1 MMLAH
6 LYVKR
11 CHHQRQENYEKMP
24 STIWH
29 FCNIA
34 PSCNTIRFHID
45 SQRNAYDAHEH
56 VCAFVSEYMDRCQQ
70 FAPSSSSASPAN
82 VCVCVFMS
90 FDLLY
95 ICFSY
100 FRTRVLFS
108 LSHFCAFYYF
118 VAYLFVCFGF
128 GFGFGF
134 RFGFVL
140 KVNVLNGIC
149 HMCLLLDSK
158 KRHKSY

>member
-1 MMLAH
+1 MLAH

-34 PSCNTIRFHID
+34 PSCHTIRFHID

-70 FAPSSSSASPAN
+70 FAPSSSTVSPAN
-82 VCVCVFMS
+82 VCVCIHVIRFALYLFLLFSHEGS
-90 FDLLY
+90 FY
-95 ICFSY
+95 
-100 FRTRVLFS
+100 S

-118 VAYLFVCFGF
+118 VAYLFVCFGS
-128 GFGFGF
+128 GFG
-134 RFGFVL
+134 FGFVL

-149 HMCLLLDSK
+149 HMCLLLDSN

>member
-1 MMLAH
+1 
-6 LYVKR
+6 
-11 CHHQRQENYEKMP
+11 MP

-34 PSCNTIRFHID
+34 PSCHKIRFHID

-70 FAPSSSSASPAN
+70 FAPSSSTASPVN
-82 VCVCVFMS
+82 VCVYSCHS
-90 FDLLY
+90 
-95 ICFSY
+95 ICSIFVSLI
-100 FRTRVLFS
+100 FARGFFFLS
-108 LSHFCAFYYF
+108 LSHYCAFYHF

-128 GFGFGF
+128 GFGF
-134 RFGFVL
+134 VL
-140 KVNVLNGIC
+140 KVNVLNGFC
-149 HMCLLLDSK
+149 HMCLLLDSN